1 MSVLVDNFQP
11 SSDEPVAN
19 ARSRRSLV
27 LWLVL
32 ISLLVHI
39 GVLIYL
45 NQRWLLWQK
54 TLAEKTPHDITLEL
68 QTPSLLKAKTPVK
81 PNTVKKSPP
90 KPKPKPKPEEKHE
103 AKPKPKQKQEQAAAT
118 PPRPMPAPKPKPLP
132 KPAPKPAP
140 KPQPKVP
147 KPPTDDR
154 PPLPRDNANT
164 VDLRGNTFNGP
175 DTQQPVHGDH
185 PKADQLPEVAVGHQL
200 GKAPGSDKRVGK
212 TAQPKG
218 HPNIKPE
225 KAGHGLAKAPK
236 VAPASQSSVAMTR
249 AQSQQKVAKPTS
261 RPKKMATEAL
271 ANALSDISMSNGQRS
286 GNGASLGIPQGE
298 KDRLKGMQALNDQSL
313 GKVRVGEP
321 FSEIEARRIR
331 MVNLY
336 LRAMRKQVMA
346 QWHPPASS
354 LPSESGVVVFEL
366 DSQGFLVNAYVYLP
380 SGDPLLD
387 ESALDA
393 VRAVVRYDVPKSEM
407 VASEY
412 YRYLRF
418 TYSGQAVVPGQ
429 NQ

>member
-45 NQRWLLWQK
+45 NHRWLLWQK

-103 AKPKPKQKQEQAAAT
+103 AKPKPKPKQEQAAAT

-147 KPPTDDR
+147 KPPTEDR

-200 GKAPGSDKRVGK
+200 GKAPGSDKTAGK

-218 HPNIKPE
+218 YPNTKPE
-225 KAGHGLAKAPK
+225 KKGHGLVKVPKAEAAYPPSD
-236 VAPASQSSVAMTR
+236 AITSSHSANNKTTPSLRTTR
-249 AQSQQKVAKPTS
+249 RAIG
-261 RPKKMATEAL
+261 AL
-271 ANALSDISMSNGQRS
+271 ADAMAVIKESASSHNGGFGLDLPEGLRHS
-286 GNGASLGIPQGE
+286 LKGAS
-298 KDRLKGMQALNDQSL
+298 ANDNMPL
-313 GKVRVGEP
+313 GKQSVGQIS
-321 FSEIEARRIR
+321 SEIERRKIQ

-336 LRAMRKQVMA
+336 LRAMKEQILANFHRFS
-346 QWHPPASS
+346 SS
-354 LPSESGVVVFEL
+354 LSSEQGAIQLEL
-366 DSQGFLVNAYVYLP
+366 DSDGYLIHARVIQY

-393 VRAVVRYDVPKSEM
+393 VRAVVRYDVPKSEIL
-407 VASEY
+407 AAEY
-412 YRYLRF
+412 YRYLIFQYR
-418 TYSGQAVVPGQ
+418 GGPLVVR
-429 NQ
+429 